1 MLKKKTHEL
10 DESTRKF
17 NDLKETLDCTWTI
30 IQKTGGASLLKHLET
45 ECKLSQRAHLLL
57 AVNDEAATDKKIS
70 GKLKKKTLEVAET
83 SDARSPTHS
92 HAHGHSENFD
102 RQHWLLG

>member
-17 NDLKETLDCTWTI
+17 NDLKETLDCTWSI
-30 IQKTGGASLLKHLET
+30 IQKTGGVSLLKHLET

-57 AVNDEAATDKKIS
+57 AVNDEAATDKTIS
-70 GKLKKKTLEVAET
+70 GKLEKKALDEVAA
-83 SDARSPTHS
+83 SDAVSPRLS
-92 HAHGHSENFD
+92 HGHSHSEISD